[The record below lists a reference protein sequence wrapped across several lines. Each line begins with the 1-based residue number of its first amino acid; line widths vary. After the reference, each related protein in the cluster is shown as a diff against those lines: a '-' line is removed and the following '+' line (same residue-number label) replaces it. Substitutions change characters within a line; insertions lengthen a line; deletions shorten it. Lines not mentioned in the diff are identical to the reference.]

1 MLLAAT
7 QIHEHGGATYITSW
21 GKFWLSVLGVYEWQG
36 QNPLNPE
43 MWLLPYSGWTG
54 VGWVHPGRFWCHCRM
69 VCSSTVLPPGL
80 ELSRS
85 GKSPG
90 RLFDKLQSTLA
101 TSHGA
106 PWGSSATSG
115 QDLQLLMHCMCAPQV
130 YLPMSYVWGVRGTAK
145 RTPLTDA
152 LRQELYVAP
161 YDSIDWDAARNQC
174 AKPDLYYPHPKLQV
188 QIAASEQCLCM
199 TASQNVKNCS
209 RSQSEPLL

>member
-1 MLLAAT
+1 M
-7 QIHEHGGATYITSW
+7 
-21 GKFWLSVLGVYEWQG
+21 LGVYEWQG

-69 VCSSTVLPPGL
+69 VRASCLPDFD
-80 ELSRS
+80 ELARS
-85 GKSPG
+85 GEWSKPQVVAAAFRQLVEHPG
-90 RLFDKLQSTLA
+90 CLTGHRSFA
-101 TSHGA
+101 
-106 PWGSSATSG
+106 
-115 QDLQLLMHCMCAPQV
+115 DLGPDLWLRTRRNLPLQV

-188 QIAASEQCLCM
+188 QIAASE
-199 TASQNVKNCS
+199 
-209 RSQSEPLL
+209 R